1 MKLDAYTEEA
11 ADIKTFAFI
20 VYQCLTIIILVLYE
34 KLFTKDKAH
43 SSGWSVKETKQLL
56 DAKLTNISIFLKY
69 QKKYIFPFILIRI
82 CSWI

>member
-11 ADIKTFAFI
+11 ADVKTFAFI

-43 SSGWSVKETKQLL
+43 SLG
-56 DAKLTNISIFLKY
+56 
-69 QKKYIFPFILIRI
+69 
-82 CSWI
+82 